1 MSLAKEPFS
10 FGVLLSQSGVMDVSE
25 TAHLRGILLACEEI
39 NAGGGVNGH
48 PLSPIIVDPK
58 GDDRMYAELAT
69 ELLLGAKVNAIFGCC
84 LSSSR
89 KVVLPVV
96 ERFNGVL
103 FYPSVYEGFEYSPN
117 VIYGGAVPNQL
128 VVPLLEYLYTRHG
141 RRIALIGSDTLYA
154 REINRIVKEFLFESS
169 GTCVSEQYLSLSS
182 SPEDFAL
189 ATRKVASLQPDAILS
204 TVVGQHSVALYEAY
218 AEACPIPKR
227 APIASLT
234 TTEAELALMS
244 AAARVGH
251 LAVSPYF
258 SSIGTPGNAAFTAL
272 YQRFHKIGTPG
283 VYAQVAYALVHFYAN
298 ALRTAGR
305 GDTDAVLAALS
316 GAVFNAPGG
325 DLCIDAETNH
335 VSVRPLIGKADADG
349 QYAVEWRSPMVIRAD
364 PYLIA
369 YDRSVGAMPG

>member
-1 MSLAKEPFS
+1 MAKEPFS

-25 TAHLRGILLACEEI
+25 TAHLRGILTACEEI
-39 NAGGGVNGH
+39 NARGGIDGH
-48 PLSPIIVDPK
+48 LLSPIIVDPK
-58 GDDRMYAELAT
+58 GDDRKFAELAT
-69 ELLLGAKVNAIFGCC
+69 ELLLREKVNVIFGCC

-169 GTCVSEQYLSLSS
+169 GTCVNEQYLPLSS
-182 SPEDFAL
+182 SEEDFAVAVRKL
-189 ATRKVASLQPDAILS
+189 ADLKPDAILS
-204 TVVGQHSVALYEAY
+204 TVVGQHSIALYEAY
-218 AEACPIPKR
+218 ATACPQPKR

-234 TTEAELALMS
+234 TTEAELTMMS
-244 AAARVGH
+244 PDARLGH

-258 SSIGTPGNAAFTAL
+258 SSIETPGNAEFREL
-272 YQRFHKIGTPG
+272 YHRFHKAGSPG

-305 GDTDAVLAALS
+305 CDTDSLLAALS

-325 DLCIDAETNH
+325 DLSIDAETNH
-335 VSVRPLIGKADADG
+335 VSVRPLIGKADKDG
-349 QYAVEWRSPMVIRAD
+349 QYAVVWRSPMVIRAD

-369 YDRSVGAMPG
+369 YDRSVGAMAE

>member
-1 MSLAKEPFS
+1 MAKEPFS

-25 TAHLRGILLACEEI
+25 TAHLRGILTACEEI
-39 NAGGGVNGH
+39 NARGGIDGH
-48 PLSPIIVDPK
+48 LLSPVIVDPK
-58 GDDRMYAELAT
+58 GDDRTFAELAT
-69 ELLLGAKVNAIFGCC
+69 ELLLREKVNVIFGCC

-141 RRIALIGSDTLYA
+141 RRIALVGSDTLYA

-169 GTCVSEQYLSLSS
+169 GTCVNEQYLPLSS
-182 SPEDFAL
+182 RDEDFAVAVRKL
-189 ATRKVASLQPDAILS
+189 ADLKPDAILS
-204 TVVGQHSVALYEAY
+204 TVVGRHSIALYEAY
-218 AEACPIPKR
+218 ASACPLPKR

-244 AAARVGH
+244 PAARVGH

-258 SSIGTPGNAAFTAL
+258 SSIDTPGNAEFTEL
-272 YQRFHKIGTPG
+272 YHRFHKTGSPG

-305 GDTDAVLAALS
+305 SDTDSLLAALS

-325 DLCIDAETNH
+325 DLSIDSETNH

-349 QYAVEWRSPMVIRAD
+349 QYAVVWRSPMVIRAD

-369 YDRSVGAMPG
+369 YDRSVGAMSG

>member
-1 MSLAKEPFS
+1 LAKEPFS

-25 TAHLRGILLACEEI
+25 TAHLRGILVACEEI
-39 NAGGGVNGH
+39 NAKGGIDGL

-58 GDDRMYAELAT
+58 VDDRRYAELAA
-69 ELLLGAKVNAIFGCC
+69 ELMLREKVNVIFGCC

-169 GTCVSEQYLSLSS
+169 GTSVSEQYLSLSS
-182 SPEDFAL
+182 TAEDFAIAVRKL
-189 ATRKVASLQPDAILS
+189 ADQKADAILS
-204 TVVGQHSVALYEAY
+204 TVVGQHSIALYEAY
-218 AEACPIPKR
+218 ATACPQPKR

-244 AAARVGH
+244 PAARVGH

-258 SSIGTPGNAAFTAL
+258 SSIETPGNAAFNDL
-272 YQRFHKIGTPG
+272 YHRFHKTGSPG
-283 VYAQVAYALVHFYAN
+283 VYSQVAYALVHLYVN

-305 GDTDAVLAALS
+305 GDTDSLLAALS

-335 VSVRPLIGKADADG
+335 VSVRPLIGKADAEG
-349 QYAVEWRSPMVIRAD
+349 QYSVVWRSPMVIRAD

-369 YDRSVGAMPG
+369 YDRSVGAMSG

>member
-1 MSLAKEPFS
+1 MAKEPFS

-25 TAHLRGILLACEEI
+25 TAHLRGILTACEEI
-39 NAGGGVNGH
+39 NARGGIDGH
-48 PLSPIIVDPK
+48 LLSPIIVDPK
-58 GDDRMYAELAT
+58 GDDRKFAELAT
-69 ELLLGAKVNAIFGCC
+69 ELLLREKVNVIFGCC

-141 RRIALIGSDTLYA
+141 RRIALVGSDTLYA

-169 GTCVSEQYLSLSS
+169 GTCVSEQYLPLFSS
-182 SPEDFAL
+182 DEDFAVAVRKL
-189 ATRKVASLQPDAILS
+189 ADLKPDAILS
-204 TVVGQHSVALYEAY
+204 TVVGQHTIALYEAY
-218 AEACPIPKR
+218 ATVCPQPKR

-234 TTEAELALMS
+234 TTEAELTMMS
-244 AAARVGH
+244 PDARIGH

-258 SSIGTPGNAAFTAL
+258 SSIDTPGNAEFTKL
-272 YQRFHKIGTPG
+272 YHRFHKTGSPG

-305 GDTDAVLAALS
+305 GDTDSLLAALS

-325 DLCIDAETNH
+325 DLSIDAETNH
-335 VSVRPLIGKADADG
+335 VSVRPLIGKADKDG
-349 QYAVEWRSPMVIRAD
+349 QYAVVWRSPMVIRAD

-369 YDRSVGAMPG
+369 YDRSVGAMSE

>member
-1 MSLAKEPFS
+1 MAKEPFR

-25 TAHLRGILLACEEI
+25 TAHLRGILVACEEI
-39 NAGGGVNGH
+39 NARGGIDGH
-48 PLSPIIVDPK
+48 LLSPVIVDPK
-58 GDDRMYAELAT
+58 GDDRMFAELAT
-69 ELLLGAKVNAIFGCC
+69 ELLLREKVNAIFGCC

-96 ERFNGVL
+96 ERFNGLL

-141 RRIALIGSDTLYA
+141 RRIALVGSDTLYA

-182 SPEDFAL
+182 TSEDFAM
-189 ATRKVASLQPDAILS
+189 ATQRVASLKPDAILS
-204 TVVGQHSVALYEAY
+204 TVVGQHSIGLYEAY
-218 AEACPIPKR
+218 TKACPAPKR

-244 AAARVGH
+244 PAARVGH
-251 LAVSPYF
+251 LAVSAYF
-258 SSIGTPGNAAFTAL
+258 SSIDRSGNAEFIAL
-272 YQRFHKIGTPG
+272 YQSMYKTGSPG
-283 VYAQVAYALVHFYAN
+283 VYAQAAYALVHFYAN

-305 GDTDAVLAALS
+305 GETDALLTALS

-325 DLCIDAETNH
+325 DLCIDADTNH

-349 QYAVEWRSPMVIRAD
+349 QYAVVWRSPMVIRAD

>member
-1 MSLAKEPFS
+1 VKPLAKEPFS

-25 TAHLRGILLACEEI
+25 TAHLRGILVACEEI
-39 NAGGGVNGH
+39 NARGGIDGH

-58 GDDRMYAELAT
+58 GDDRMFAELAA
-69 ELLLGAKVNAIFGCC
+69 ELLLREKVNVIFGCC

-128 VVPLLEYLYTRHG
+128 VVPLLEYLYNRHG
-141 RRIALIGSDTLYA
+141 RRIALVGSDTLYA

-169 GTCVSEQYLSLSS
+169 GTCVNEQYLSLSS
-182 SPEDFAL
+182 TAEDFAV
-189 ATRKVASLQPDAILS
+189 AARKVADLKPDAILS
-204 TVVGQHSVALYEAY
+204 TVVGQHSIALYEAY
-218 AEACPIPKR
+218 ATACPQAKR

-244 AAARVGH
+244 PGARVGH

-258 SSIGTPGNAAFTAL
+258 SSIDTPENGEFTEL
-272 YQRFHKIGTPG
+272 YHRFHKTGSPG

-305 GDTDAVLAALS
+305 GDTDSLLAALS

-349 QYAVEWRSPMVIRAD
+349 QYAVVWRSPMVIRAD

-369 YDRSVGAMPG
+369 YDRSVGAMS